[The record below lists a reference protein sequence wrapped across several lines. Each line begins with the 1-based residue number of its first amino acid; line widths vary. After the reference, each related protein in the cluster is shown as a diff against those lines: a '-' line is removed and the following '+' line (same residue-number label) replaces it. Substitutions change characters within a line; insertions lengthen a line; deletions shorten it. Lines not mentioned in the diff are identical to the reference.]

1 MAAPAALRG
10 WRALILLGVAL
21 ALAGAAA
28 AFYYPREKPDE
39 EGGRAE
45 AARLM
50 NDLMSGKARVGG
62 PFTLTDQHGNARSLA
77 DFRGKLVLLYFGYTF
92 CPDVCP
98 TDLLAIGR
106 LVGVLGRDG
115 EAVQPVFVTLDPERD
130 TQAILGNYATAFHPR
145 FVALRGSER
154 ETRRIATAYKVYYEK
169 VRLPGSSTYVID
181 HTAFI
186 FLLDREGNYVAFFP
200 PGTTVDRMAV
210 MVREALAQPG

>member
-1 MAAPAALRG
+1 VAAPAALRG
-10 WRALILLGVAL
+10 WRALVLLGIAL
-21 ALAGAAA
+21 ATAAA
-28 AFYYPREKPDE
+28 AFFYYSREKPGED
-39 EGGRAE
+39 GRRAE
-45 AARLM
+45 AAGLM
-50 NDLMSGKARVGG
+50 NDLMSGKARVGAL
-62 PFTLTDQHGNARSLA
+62 FTLTDQNGNARRLA
-77 DFRGKLVLLYFGYTF
+77 DFRGMLVLLYFGYTS

-106 LVGVLGRDG
+106 LVHALGKDG

-130 TQAILGNYATAFHPR
+130 TQVILRDYAAAFHPR
-145 FVALRGSER
+145 FVALRGSEQ

-169 VRLPGSSTYVID
+169 VKPPGSSTYVID

-210 MVREALAQPG
+210 MVRDTLAQPR